1 MKIQKFNEISEAN
14 HLTEIP
20 TGKIELNF
28 FNSENN
34 REIHSMDVPNKIL
47 PHEFDYY
54 KSVASEASNIPVEN
68 IYVKMKDIS
77 KKNEDVDDSDIVGIT
92 TPEGK
97 RRLPQTTNRRNQFFY
112 DYYTGSRISGKSKY
126 ELSKEIFKLAQRNDE
141 LGILAQFMLQIEREG
156 IVHDYK
162 IKSELSE

>member
-1 MKIQKFNEISEAN
+1 MKIKKFNEISED

-20 TGKIELNF
+20 TGKIELKF
-28 FNSENN
+28 FNSEDN
-34 REIHSMDVPNKIL
+34 REIHSMDVPNRIL

-54 KSVASEASNIPVEN
+54 KSAASKASNVPVKN

-97 RRLPQTTNRRNQFFY
+97 RRIPQSHNKRKQFFY

-126 ELSKEIFKLAQRNDE
+126 ELNKEVFKMAQRDDE
-141 LGILAQFMLQIEREG
+141 IGILAQFMLQIEREG
-156 IVHDYK
+156 IVHDYA
-162 IKSELSE
+162 IKSELSD

>member
-1 MKIQKFNEISEAN
+1 MIKKFNE
-14 HLTEIP
+14 
-20 TGKIELNF
+20 
-28 FNSENN
+28 FNKTNENT
-34 REIHSMDVPNKIL
+34 SD
-47 PHEFDYY
+47 
-54 KSVASEASNIPVEN
+54 A
-68 IYVKMKDIS
+68 
-77 KKNEDVDDSDIVGIT
+77 DIVGIT

-97 RRLPQTTNRRNQFFY
+97 RRLPQTQNRRNQFFY
-112 DYYTGSRISGKSKY
+112 DYYTGARISGKSKY